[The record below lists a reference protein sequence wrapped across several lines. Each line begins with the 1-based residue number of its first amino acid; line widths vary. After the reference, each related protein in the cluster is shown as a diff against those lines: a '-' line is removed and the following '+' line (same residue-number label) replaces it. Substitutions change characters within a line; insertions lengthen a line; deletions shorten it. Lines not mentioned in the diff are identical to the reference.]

1 MPPVPGGH
9 PKSDALPMLLIE
21 SVLIRPTAKLQGS
34 WEGTWPGD
42 LSYHREGEKPLTH
55 QLLGSTGTSTPISL
69 PRTRV

>member
-9 PKSDALPMLLIE
+9 PKGDAHPTLLIE
-21 SVLIRPTAKLQGS
+21 SVLIQPTAKLQGS

-55 QLLGSTGTSTPISL
+55 QLLGSAGTFTPISL